1 MLEGAYLASLI
12 AFQDAQS
19 GGRGGGVAGERG
31 AQRPGLG
38 DAVTGASFSRAGR
51 PPECP
56 EFPSLSRVAWLHHP
70 AAGSRVVLGLSPS
83 IKQDSENL
91 ESN

>member
-1 MLEGAYLASLI
+1 MGVLI
-12 AFQDAQS
+12 AFQEVES
-19 GGRGGGVAGERG
+19 CGRGRGVAGEWG

-38 DAVTGASFSRAGR
+38 TEVMGASFSCVRH
-51 PPECP
+51 PPEGP

-70 AAGSRVVLGLSPS
+70 AAGSHVILGLSTS

>member
-1 MLEGAYLASLI
+1 MAALI

-19 GGRGGGVAGERG
+19 GGRGGGVAGEWG

-38 DAVTGASFSRAGR
+38 DEAMGASFSHACR

-70 AAGSRVVLGLSPS
+70 AAGSHGILGLSTS